1 MKILRIIFPI
11 ALIFIIWIIAS
22 IFISPVLL
30 PSPINVFNT
39 LIQMLMSGVLLKALA
54 VSFTRITIG
63 TFLAVI
69 VSIPLGLIIINYK
82 WVDFTISSLTGF
94 MRYFPVTAF
103 LTLLIMWIG
112 IGEPLKIVFIFLVTF
127 FYFLPA
133 VILCLKEVNQDLI
146 DTALTMGMSKFKVMY
161 KVLLPAALP
170 SICQNFL
177 MMYALGWTYIIIAEA
192 INAGAGLGFI
202 MNIAGARGQIDIVFV
217 VLIVILIVSII
228 FDSIGRFLIQKI
240 FKWKFAGQDY
250 GKKRT

>member
-1 MKILRIIFPI
+1 MKILKIIFPI
-11 ALIFIIWIIAS
+11 VLILIVWIIAS
-22 IFISPVLL
+22 LFINPLLL
-30 PSPINVFNT
+30 PNPIIVFNT
-39 LIQMLMSGVLLKALA
+39 LIQMLTNGVLLKALA

-63 TFLAVI
+63 TFLAAI
-69 VSIPLGLIIINYK
+69 VSIPLGLIITNYK
-82 WVDFTISSLTGF
+82 WVDFTMNSLTGL
-94 MRYFPVTAF
+94 MRYFPVTVF
-103 LTLLIMWIG
+103 LTLLIAWIG

-146 DTALTMGMSKFKVMY
+146 DTALTMGMNKFKVMY

-202 MNIAGARGQIDIVFV
+202 INIAGSRGQIDIVFA
-217 VLIVILIVSII
+217 VLIVILIVSIL
-228 FDSIGRFLIQKI
+228 FDTIGQFLVKKI
-240 FKWKFAGQDY
+240 FKWKFARKHY
-250 GKKRT
+250 EKK